1 MSSEK
6 EPFLSRWSRLKQKRV
21 TGAQS
26 AKPESVPAQAGEGG
40 APAAPL
46 PPLEE
51 LTPQSDFSA
60 FMSPKVAD
68 ALRRAALKKLFAHPE
83 INVADP
89 YEPFSGDWTIGE
101 PIPEE
106 MLARLQEAREALLR
120 KPDAQAE
127 APTADAA
134 LDEPPAQEQ
143 QEEEARSEGVT
154 GRQDA

>member
-1 MSSEK
+1 MSNEK
-6 EPFLSRWSRLKQKRV
+6 EPFLSRWSRLKQERV
-21 TGAQS
+21 AGEQS
-26 AKPESVPAQAGEGG
+26 AKPASVPAQVGEV

-46 PPLEE
+46 PPIDE
-51 LTPQSDFSA
+51 LTPESDFSA

-134 LDEPPAQEQ
+134 SDEPPAQEQ